1 MAAPPAPN
9 PWMSSRRRLDELLV
23 ARGFYP
29 SRSRARDAVM
39 RGTIKV
45 AGAVALK
52 PAQLVSDDAGIETID
67 AGRAY
72 VSRAALKLI
81 HGLDRF
87 AIESKTRYCLDIGA
101 STGGFTQVLLERG
114 AAHVTAID
122 VGHGQMMLKDP
133 RLTAMEGLNARDLTA
148 GHLAHP
154 VDLITCD
161 VSFISLKLA
170 LPPALSLAR
179 VGTEL
184 IALIKPQFEAGRG
197 ALGKTGIVTDAK
209 EHARVCTGIAEFLSN
224 LGWQVLGI
232 EPSPIAGGHGN
243 REFLIAARRQS
254 PSAAH
259 FASPPGPGA

>member
-1 MAAPPAPN
+1 
-9 PWMSSRRRLDELLV
+9 MSSRRRLDELLV

-29 SRSRARDAVM
+29 SRSRARDAVL
-39 RGTIKV
+39 RGTVRV
-45 AGAVALK
+45 AGTVALK
-52 PAQLVSDDAGIETID
+52 PAQLVSHDAGIETID
-67 AGRAY
+67 EGRAY

-87 AIESKTRYCLDIGA
+87 AIESKGRYCLDIGA

-122 VGHGQMMLKDP
+122 VGHGQMALHDP
-133 RLTAMEGLNARDLTA
+133 RLTSIEGLNARDL
-148 GHLAHP
+148 GVSHLTHP

-179 VGTEL
+179 PGTEL
-184 IALIKPQFEAGRG
+184 MALIKPQFEAGRH

-209 EHARVCTGIAEFLSN
+209 VHWRVCTGIAEFLSG
-224 LGWQVLGI
+224 LGWRILGI
-232 EPSPIAGGHGN
+232 EPSPIAGGGGN
-243 REFLIAARRQS
+243 CEFLIAARQQS
-254 PSAAH
+254 PSAAR